1 MQAKV
6 VIEHRDAG
14 LGGTAKTALV
24 EQRIA
29 GLEQRRHRRLVE
41 LALTKGADGLK
52 LGLGLPL
59 RQRVD
64 ERIEHV
70 HRHRQARLK
79 AVEHAGVVAHGERVV
94 QHVAGL
100 LGNVFL
106 GLHKLTRE
114 LVEDHLVGRV
124 AQAGVGDAFGSLV
137 ACARGIA
144 KGAAEHAGAR
154 KVTRAVRELHLATSG
169 QHQIL

>member
-14 LGGTAKTALV
+14 LGRTAKTALV
-24 EQRIA
+24 EQRVT

-41 LALTKGADGLK
+41 LALTKGADGLE
-52 LGLGLPL
+52 LGFGLPL

-64 ERIEHV
+64 ERIEHI

-100 LGNVFL
+100 LGDVFV

-114 LVEDHLVGRV
+114 LIKDHLVGRM
-124 AQAGVGDAFGSLV
+124 AQAGVGDALAASSL
-137 ACARGIA
+137 AREASPRSGRA
-144 KGAAEHAGAR
+144 YAGPT
-154 KVTRAVRELHLATSG
+154 K
-169 QHQIL
+169 

>member
-14 LGGTAKTALV
+14 LGRTAKTAIV
-24 EQRIA
+24 EQRVT

-41 LALTKGADGLK
+41 LALAKGADGLE

-114 LVEDHLVGRV
+114 LIEDHLVGRM
-124 AQAGVGDAFGSLV
+124 AQAGVGDALGGLV

-144 KGAAEHAGAR
+144 KRAAEHAGAR

-169 QHQIL
+169 QYQIL